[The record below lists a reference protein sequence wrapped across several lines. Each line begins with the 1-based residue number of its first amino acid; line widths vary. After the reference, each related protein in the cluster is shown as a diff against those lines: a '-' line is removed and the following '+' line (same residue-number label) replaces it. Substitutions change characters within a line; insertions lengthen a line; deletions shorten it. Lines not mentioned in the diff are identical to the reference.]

1 MRQQM
6 LVVLAM
12 MVVLAWG
19 YGPVAAQDLAEFEKR
34 ITEFTLPNGLHFIVL
49 ERHEAP
55 VATFLT
61 FANVGAVDEQRG
73 LTGMAHIFEHMAF
86 KGTRTIGT
94 KDYKAEAK
102 ALARIDEVFAA
113 IKAERLK
120 ASPDKARLEQLQK
133 DFAKAQEDA
142 QQYLVHDEFEE
153 TLQRAGGQGLNA
165 GTGADQTMYFVSLPA
180 NKMELWMA
188 LESDRYLHPVLREF
202 YKERDVVMEERRLRV
217 ESDPTGR
224 LLEEFLA
231 AAYKAH
237 PYGTEVIGHMSD
249 LESMSRLDAEAFF
262 KTYYNPN
269 NLTIAVVGDVDPGQV
284 REMASRYFARIPT
297 GPKPHPVVTEEPP
310 QLGERRVSV
319 EDKAQPLVLIGFH
332 KPGINDPNNAV
343 YDAITDIMGMG
354 RTSRIY
360 KNLVKEKRIAMQ
372 ASAFQGIPGEKYPG
386 LFLFYAF
393 PSRGHTSG
401 ECEQAL
407 MAEIER
413 LKTESVTAEELK
425 KAKTRARA
433 GLIRQLG
440 SNMGLAQQLTYYQ
453 VLTGDWRNLFR
464 QLDRIDKVT
473 AEDLLRVAKET
484 FTTKN
489 RTVGLIATTETPA
502 PQG

>member
-1 MRQQM
+1 MRQWTLAVLAI
-6 LVVLAM
+6 LVVR
-12 MVVLAWG
+12 AWG
-19 YGPVAAQDLAEFEKR
+19 CGPAQAQDLSEFEKR

-55 VATFLT
+55 VAAFLT
-61 FANVGAVDEQRG
+61 LANVGSVDEQRG
-73 LTGMAHIFEHMAF
+73 LTGMAHVFEHMAF
-86 KGTRTIGT
+86 KGTQTIGT
-94 KDYKAEAK
+94 KDYEAEAK

-113 IKAERLK
+113 IKAERLRP
-120 ASPDKARLEQLQK
+120 SPDKARLEQLQR
-133 DFAKAQEDA
+133 DFVKAQEEA

-153 TLQRAGGQGLNA
+153 TLQRAGGEGLNA
-165 GTGADQTMYFVSLPA
+165 GTGTDRTMYFVNLPA

-202 YKERDVVMEERRLRV
+202 YKERDVIMEERRLGV

-231 AAYKAH
+231 VAYKAH

-249 LESMSRLDAEAFF
+249 LESMSRSDAEAFF
-262 KTYYNPN
+262 KTYYTPG
-269 NLTIAVVGDVDPGQV
+269 NLTIAVVGDVDPRQV
-284 REMASRYFARIPT
+284 QDMAARYFGRIPR
-297 GPKPHPVVTEEPP
+297 GPKPGPVVTREPP

-319 EDKAQPLVLIGFH
+319 EDQAQPVVLIGFH

-343 YDAITDIMGMG
+343 YEAITDIMGAG

-360 KNLVKEKRIAMQ
+360 GSLVKEKRIAMQ
-372 ASAFQGIPGEKYPG
+372 ASAFQGLRGSKYPG

-393 PSRGHTSG
+393 PSKGHTHT

-407 MAEIER
+407 MAEVER
-413 LKTESVTAEELK
+413 LKTEPVTAEELK

-473 AEDLLRVAKET
+473 AEDILRVARQT
-484 FTTKN
+484 FTTRN
-489 RTVGLIATTETPA
+489 RTVGVIAAGETPA